1 MPNPLGELS
10 ETMNIRMLTC
20 LILVAIGLV
29 MYCANLYVWWEWFDA
44 KNWKKS
50 ETNKI
55 ASDDG

>member
-1 MPNPLGELS
+1 
-10 ETMNIRMLTC
+10 MLTC